1 LTGSLRTMEMSS
13 TWRNSWGTCWNL
25 SGVDYSHQA
34 LGMNRVAGLG
44 LTLTLKDLEEQT
56 DGLALNF

>member
-1 LTGSLRTMEMSS
+1 
-13 TWRNSWGTCWNL
+13 
-25 SGVDYSHQA
+25 
-34 LGMNRVAGLG
+34 MNRVAGLG